1 MCLAGETHQ
10 EPGKNN
16 EGRTLIFLPM
26 ANQFLGLNALDP
38 GGKGR
43 EPHFKLFT
51 DGQSFALVYRVS
63 RPVKDLA
70 KVPHVFLPA
79 NVVSPRLNAF
89 GAAGHVD
96 YRTPYF

>member
-70 KVPHVFLPA
+70 KVPHVFFTGKHR
-79 NVVSPRLNAF
+79 VSPIKRVRRR
-89 GAAGHVD
+89 G
-96 YRTPYF
+96 TC